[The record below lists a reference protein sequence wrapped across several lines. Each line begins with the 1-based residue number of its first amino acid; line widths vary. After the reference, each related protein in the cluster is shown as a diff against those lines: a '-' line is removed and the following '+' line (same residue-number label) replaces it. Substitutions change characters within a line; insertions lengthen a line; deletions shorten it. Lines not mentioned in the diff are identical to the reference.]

1 MKGPMV
7 TQTLQGII
15 GQEPLHWRGEKAGI
29 EEFNVAYT
37 HLQGRESE
45 ISTEQM
51 AQLKAYIATLAF
63 GPQPNKNIDN
73 TLRTSLP
80 IFGGI
85 VTGYGGTGNPQA
97 GQNLFNNLV
106 VLPGAPGANTRCV
119 DCHPGSVGTG
129 NEIGIPLGPVPQNR
143 KIPHLREVYRKVGAD
158 LQSTS
163 ALRGFG
169 FNADSE
175 FATMQDLL
183 QIGFN
188 WGTGATAVTR
198 RRDMEAFMLS
208 FGSDTHAGVG
218 QQAMASNGG
227 GAGDDVTRI
236 NQLVSIATTG
246 AAGLVVKGIRDGVE
260 RGWVL
265 EGGSFRS
272 DRQSE
277 ALLSPAALLQL
288 SGPQSP
294 MVYTLVVSSTARRIG
309 IDRDGDSF
317 FDSDERDAGSDPADP
332 TSVPG
337 SCTGDLDGSHVVDGA
352 DLGALLANW
361 NGSGFGDI
369 DQSGVVDGVDLG
381 MLLAAWGNCP

>member
-1 MKGPMV
+1 
-7 TQTLQGII
+7 
-15 GQEPLHWRGEKAGI
+15 
-29 EEFNVAYT
+29 
-37 HLQGRESE
+37 
-45 ISTEQM
+45 
-51 AQLKAYIATLAF
+51 
-63 GPQPNKNIDN
+63 
-73 TLRTSLP
+73 
-80 IFGGI
+80 
-85 VTGYGGTGNPQA
+85 
-97 GQNLFNNLV
+97 
-106 VLPGAPGANTRCV
+106 
-119 DCHPGSVGTG
+119 
-129 NEIGIPLGPVPQNR
+129 
-143 KIPHLREVYRKVGAD
+143 
-158 LQSTS
+158 
-163 ALRGFG
+163 
-169 FNADSE
+169 
-175 FATMQDLL
+175 
-183 QIGFN
+183 
-188 WGTGATAVTR
+188 
-198 RRDMEAFMLS
+198 
-208 FGSDTHAGVG
+208 
-218 QQAMASNGG
+218 MASNGG

-317 FDSDERDAGSDPADP
+317 FDRDERDAGSDPADP